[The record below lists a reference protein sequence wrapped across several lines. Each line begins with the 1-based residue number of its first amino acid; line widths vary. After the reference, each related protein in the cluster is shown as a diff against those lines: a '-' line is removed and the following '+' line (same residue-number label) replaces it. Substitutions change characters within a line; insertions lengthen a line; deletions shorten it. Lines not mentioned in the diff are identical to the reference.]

1 MKGSILQQVTGIG
14 NYIFHA
20 FLTSDNTG
28 YSLPLSSNEH
38 HQKVR
43 EQSKQTLFPNLNI
56 QATMSTFNKFCNDAS
71 TSLIFLLWV
80 RRSFKNV
87 RPNKTAFK

>member
-28 YSLPLSSNEH
+28 YSLPLSSNER

-43 EQSKQTLFPNLNI
+43 EQSKQTFFPI
-56 QATMSTFNKFCNDAS
+56 S
-71 TSLIFLLWV
+71 TSKLQCRHLT
-80 RRSFKNV
+80 SFV
-87 RPNKTAFK
+87 TMLRPV

>member
-1 MKGSILQQVTGIG
+1 MKGSILQQATGIG

-20 FLTSDNTG
+20 FLTSDNTD

-43 EQSKQTLFPNLNI
+43 E
-56 QATMSTFNKFCNDAS
+56 
-71 TSLIFLLWV
+71 
-80 RRSFKNV
+80 
-87 RPNKTAFK
+87 

>member
-1 MKGSILQQVTGIG
+1 MKGSILQQATGIG

-38 HQKVR
+38 HQKVS
-43 EQSKQTLFPNLNI
+43 E
-56 QATMSTFNKFCNDAS
+56 
-71 TSLIFLLWV
+71 
-80 RRSFKNV
+80 
-87 RPNKTAFK
+87 